1 MENPIQQFP
10 AHNVMPMEPDEGIHL
25 EKYWNLIKP
34 RLHLIIILAL
44 VFAAGAYV
52 RVSMNTEMYMAS
64 GMLMIEPEAN
74 VINISG
80 AYRMYDYRNDYFNT
94 QINILQSPS
103 LQRQVFAEIFG
114 DAAPGTAVGGQFMI
128 SPIEETRLVSIA
140 CLSPNGPTAARMV
153 NTLFDRFVEFNLG
166 VKTQAERQAT
176 EFITRQITE
185 LRRNLSQKETELQDY
200 GKRKELFYLSGR
212 ESTVVEKFS
221 DLNKAFTQAQ
231 IERINRESSYNQLR
245 GLKYEEYPV
254 VQQNPVIN
262 GLKSTFSNLESD
274 YQRKAQVFKEDY
286 PEMVQLRSQMDSIS
300 SRIEKETREVA
311 EKELKDARSLFQTAQ
326 EKERSL
332 QSLLDEQKKTV
343 TSSNT
348 DAIYYKSLEIEVQN
362 MRLLLDHLIKR
373 EKEALVSSRLEGLQ
387 TSNIKI
393 IDRAEVPNAPISR
406 GRTKATLMGLF
417 LGAAFGLGLI
427 FLLDFLDRT
436 LRNPDDVKTYLKLPT
451 LGMVPSSRSRSKE
464 VQNYYHYSKKKA
476 PDKEVREIEL
486 INFVDPECPFSEQ
499 YRTIRTAILLSTAK
513 SAPRVISFS
522 SAIPSE
528 GKTVTSSNVAIS
540 FSQLGKKVLIIDGDL
555 RKPRIHKIFELK
567 NTVGLSSF
575 LVGRAELSSIVFKT
589 HIPNLFAI
597 PSGPI
602 PPNPAEL
609 IDSEMMASTLETLLK
624 KVDYIIIDTP
634 PLIGIVDPILLG
646 KQADAMVLVTWAG
659 KTNRTLVEKAKEE
672 VERYGIRLLGLVL
685 NRLDSKGEVGG
696 YGYTYRYRYSYYE
709 ENTEKGSDSDRPKF
723 PKGQA

>member
-1 MENPIQQFP
+1 MPNPNI
-10 AHNVMPMEPDEGIHL
+10 MPMDLDEGIHL
-25 EKYWNLIKP
+25 EKYWSLIKP
-34 RLHLIIILAL
+34 RLHLIVILAL

-52 RVSMNTEMYMAS
+52 RVSMKTEMFVAS

-74 VINISG
+74 VINLTG
-80 AYRMYDYRNDYFNT
+80 NYRFDYRNDYFNT

-103 LQRQVFAEIFG
+103 LQRQVYNDIFA
-114 DAAPGTAVGGQFMI
+114 DADPKTAVGGQFMI
-128 SPIEETRLVSIA
+128 SPIEETRLISVACVS
-140 CLSPNGPTAARMV
+140 PHGPTAARMV
-153 NTLFDRFVEFNLG
+153 NTLFDRFVEFNLS

-176 EFITRQITE
+176 EFITKQISE

-231 IERINRESSYNQLR
+231 IERINRESAYSQLR
-245 GLKYEEYPV
+245 SLKYEEFPV
-254 VQQNPVIN
+254 VQQNTVIN

-274 YQRKAQVFKEDY
+274 YQRKSQVFKEDY

-300 SRIEKETREVA
+300 TRIEKETRELA
-311 EKELKDARSLFQTAQ
+311 EKELADARSLYQTSQ

-332 QSLLDEQKKTV
+332 QSLLDEQKRTV

-393 IDRAEVPNAPISR
+393 IDRAEIPNAPMSR
-406 GRTKATLMGLF
+406 GRAKATLMGFF

-436 LRNPDDVKTYLKLPT
+436 LRNPEDVKTYLKLPT
-451 LGMVPSSRSRSKE
+451 LGMVPSSRGRSKE
-464 VQNYYHYSKKKA
+464 LQNYYHYSNKKKA
-476 PDKEVREIEL
+476 ADNPQREIEL

-528 GKTVTSSNVAIS
+528 GKTVTSANVAIS
-540 FSQLGKKVLIIDGDL
+540 FSQLGKKVLLIDGDL
-555 RKPRIHKIFELK
+555 RKPRVHKIFELK
-567 NTVGLSSF
+567 NTIGLSSF

-609 IDSEMMASTLETLLK
+609 IDSEMMVSTLETLLK

-646 KQADAMVLVTWAG
+646 KLADAMILVTWAG

-685 NRLDSKGEVGG
+685 NRIDSKGESYG
-696 YGYTYRYRYSYYE
+696 YGYNYNYRYRYSYKDDGE
-709 ENTEKGSDSDRPKF
+709 SPESERSNFRKGK
-723 PKGQA
+723 A

>member
-1 MENPIQQFP
+1 MPHMPNANPI
-10 AHNVMPMEPDEGIHL
+10 PMDLDEGIHL

-34 RLHLIIILAL
+34 KLHLIIILAL
-44 VFAAGAYV
+44 VFAVGAYV
-52 RVSMNTEMYMAS
+52 RVSMKTEMYIAG
-64 GMLMIEPEAN
+64 GMLMIEPESN
-74 VINISG
+74 VINLSG
-80 AYRMYDYRNDYFNT
+80 SYRFDYRNDYFNT

-103 LQRQVFAEIFG
+103 LQRQVYAEIFG
-114 DAAPGTAVGGQFMI
+114 DTEPGKAVGGQFMI
-128 SPIEETRLVSIA
+128 APIEETRLVSVS
-140 CLSPNGPTAARMV
+140 CVSPDGPTAARMV

-221 DLNKAFTQAQ
+221 DLNKAYTQAQ
-231 IERINRESSYNQLR
+231 IERINRESAYNQLR
-245 GLKYEEYPV
+245 GLKYEDYPV
-254 VQQNPVIN
+254 VQQNPVVN

-274 YQRKAQVFKEDY
+274 YQRKSQLFKEDY

-300 SRIEKETREVA
+300 TRIEKESRELA
-311 EKELKDARSLFQTAQ
+311 EKELTDARSLYQTAQ

-332 QSLLDEQKKTV
+332 QNLLDEQKRTV

-393 IDRAEVPNAPISR
+393 IDRAEIPHAPMSR

-417 LGAAFGLGLI
+417 LGGAFGLGLI
-427 FLLDFLDRT
+427 FMLDFLDRT

-451 LGMVPSSRSRSKE
+451 LGMVPSSRSKSRE
-464 VQNYYHYSKKKA
+464 VQQYYHYSQKKKD
-476 PDKEVREIEL
+476 PDKELKDIEL

-567 NTVGLSSF
+567 NTIGLSSF

-609 IDSEMMASTLETLLK
+609 IDSEMMASTLDTLLK

-646 KQADAMVLVTWAG
+646 KLADAMVLVTWAG

-672 VERYGIRLLGLVL
+672 VERYGIRLLGMVL
-685 NRLDSKGEVGG
+685 NRIDSKGDVTS
-696 YGYTYRYRYSYYE
+696 YGYSYRYRYSYKE
-709 ENTEKGSDSDRPKF
+709 DETEGTDRSALKKGK
-723 PKGQA
+723 A

>member
-1 MENPIQQFP
+1 MQPMPGHAI
-10 AHNVMPMEPDEGIHL
+10 MPMDPDEGIHL
-25 EKYWNLIKP
+25 EKYWGLIKP
-34 RLHLIIILAL
+34 KIHLIIILAL

-52 RVSMNTEMYMAS
+52 RVSMKTEMYMAG

-80 AYRMYDYRNDYFNT
+80 AYRMMDFRNEYFNT

-103 LQRQVFAEIFG
+103 LQRQVFAEVFG
-114 DAAPGTAVGGQFMI
+114 DSDPKTAVGGQFMI
-128 SPIEETRLVSIA
+128 MPIEETRLVSIN
-140 CLSPNGPTAARMV
+140 CVSPDGPTAARLV

-176 EFITRQITE
+176 EFITRQISE

-254 VQQNPVIN
+254 VQQNQVVN

-274 YQRKAQVFKEDY
+274 YQRKSQVFKEDY
-286 PEMVQLRSQMDSIS
+286 PEMVQLRSQMESIS
-300 SRIEKETREVA
+300 TRIEKESRELA
-311 EKELKDARSLFQTAQ
+311 EKELTDARSLYQTAQ

-332 QSLLDEQKKTV
+332 RNLLDEQKRTV

-393 IDRAEVPNAPISR
+393 IDRAEVPGFPMSR
-406 GRTKATLMGLF
+406 GRAKATMMGLF

-436 LRNPDDVKTYLKLPT
+436 LRTPEDVKTYLKLPT
-451 LGMVPSSRSRSKE
+451 LGMVPSSKSKSRE
-464 VQNYYHYSKKKA
+464 VAQYYHYSQKKKD
-476 PDKEVREIEL
+476 PDKAVREIEL

-513 SAPRVISFS
+513 TSPRVISFS

-528 GKTVTSSNVAIS
+528 GKTVTSANVAIS

-555 RKPRIHKIFELK
+555 RKPRVHKIFEIK
-567 NTVGLSSF
+567 NTIGLSSF

-609 IDSEMMASTLETLLK
+609 IDSEMMTSTLETLLK

-646 KQADAMVLVTWAG
+646 KLSDAMVLVTWAG

-672 VERYGIRLLGLVL
+672 VERYGIRLLGMVL
-685 NRLDSKGEVGG
+685 NRIDSKGDVTS
-696 YGYTYRYRYSYYE
+696 YGYSYRYRYAYKE
-709 ENTEKGSDSDRPKF
+709 EDTDVPALKKGK
-723 PKGQA
+723 A